1 MTPGFEDS
9 LWMHLVDTH
18 GADRARPAPTS
29 SGRARR
35 RPVLVGAAV
44 VGLAA
49 IAATATLVVSAT
61 SAAPPAYAL
70 TRNANG
76 TYTLTINDALT
87 AIPRVNARLEAL
99 GIDSRL
105 IPVTPDCTA
114 PNTAGLPLFDYGDA
128 DMSQT
133 MTIDSANIPSGS
145 VG

>member
-1 MTPGFEDS
+1 M
-9 LWMHLVDTH
+9 
-18 GADRARPAPTS
+18 
-29 SGRARR
+29 
-35 RPVLVGAAV
+35 
-44 VGLAA
+44 
-49 IAATATLVVSAT
+49 VSAT

-114 PNTAGLPLFDYGDA
+114 PNTAGLPLFDYGDG

-145 VG
+145 VGYIAVDEVSAGDVEMAVGTTDRPLPACLNSHVAPATAYPGP